1 MTFRIS
7 KTAVSSIVIEIC
19 KAIWKILK
27 EKHMPTP
34 TIADFEKVA
43 QEFYENWNFPN
54 CVGSIDGKHI
64 RIKCPK
70 KSGSMFFNYKQFFS
84 IVLMAVADAN
94 YKFIMIDVGSYG
106 KDSDGGILSNSNILK
121 RLENKTLKLP
131 YPKKLPNSNLIGPY
145 TFIAD
150 EAFPLRTY
158 MMRPY
163 PRRLL
168 NDENKSY
175 FNYRLSRARMTIEC
189 AFGIAAAKFRI
200 LQKSIET
207 KVDNA
212 DHIVKAICMLHNVII
227 DLEKKGVANYMDSDI
242 SNQINNLSSDL
253 AVSVRNNKT
262 SRAAEN
268 IRSNLSIF
276 FSNNKL

>member
-1 MTFRIS
+1 MLLTTEQRKIVLSEKLRADDNLFCSYTRMSTRTFDYIKEEIENECYHKTTNFKIPIYVEERLIITLRYLATGLAFRQIALIFRIS

-27 EKHMPTP
+27 EKHMATP
-34 TIADFEKVA
+34 TMADFKKIV

-70 KSGSMFFNYKQFFS
+70 KSG
-84 IVLMAVADAN
+84 
-94 YKFIMIDVGSYG
+94 
-106 KDSDGGILSNSNILK
+106 
-121 RLENKTLKLP
+121 T
-131 YPKKLPNSNLIGPY
+131 
-145 TFIAD
+145 
-150 EAFPLRTY
+150 FPLRTY

-175 FNYRLSRARMTIEC
+175 FNYRLSRARVTIEC

-227 DLEKKGVANYMDSDI
+227 DLEKK
-242 SNQINNLSSDL
+242 
-253 AVSVRNNKT
+253 
-262 SRAAEN
+262 E
-268 IRSNLSIF
+268 
-276 FSNNKL
+276 

>member
-1 MTFRIS
+1 
-7 KTAVSSIVIEIC
+7 VSSIVIEIC

-34 TIADFEKVA
+34 TIADFEKIA
-43 QEFYENWNFPN
+43 QEFDEKWNFPN

-70 KSGSMFFNYKQFFS
+70 KSGSMFFNYKQFYS

-121 RLENKTLKLP
+121 RLENRTLKLP
-131 YPKKLPNSNLIGPY
+131 YPKKLPNSNLISPY

-207 KVDNA
+207 KVDNT

-227 DLEKKGVANYMDSDI
+227 DLEKKGTANYMDSDI
-242 SNQINNLSSDL
+242 SNQTNNLSSDL
-253 AVSVRNNKT
+253 AVNVRNNKT

>member
-1 MTFRIS
+1 
-7 KTAVSSIVIEIC
+7 
-19 KAIWKILK
+19 
-27 EKHMPTP
+27 MPTP
-34 TIADFEKVA
+34 TIADFENIA

-54 CVGSIDGKHI
+54 CIGSIDGKHI

-70 KSGSMFFNYKQFFS
+70 NSGSMFFNYKLFFS
-84 IVLMAVADAN
+84 IVLMGVADAN
-94 YKFIMIDVGSYG
+94 YKFIMIDIGAYG
-106 KDSDGGILSNSNILK
+106 KDSDAGVLSNSNILK

-131 YPKKLPNSNLIGPY
+131 NSNVTGPY

-158 MMRPY
+158 LMRPY

-207 KVDNA
+207 KVENA
-212 DHIVKAICMLHNVII
+212 DHVVKAICMLHNVII
-227 DLEKKGVANYMDSDI
+227 DLEKINVTENYNIYSDV
-242 SNQINNLSSDL
+242 SCLSGDL
-253 AVSVRNNKT
+253 TVSVRNNKT

-268 IRSNLSIF
+268 VRNNLSIF

>member
-1 MTFRIS
+1 MTGKTLQQLSSAELRSECSARGLSVSGSKSDVYVRLEEHLRESGLVPENVRYLATGLAFRQIALTFRIS

-34 TIADFEKVA
+34 TIADFEKIA

-70 KSGSMFFNYKQFFS
+70 KSGSMFFNYKQFYS

-94 YKFIMIDVGSYG
+94 YKFIMTDVGSYG
-106 KDSDGGILSNSNILK
+106 KDSDG
-121 RLENKTLKLP
+121 
-131 YPKKLPNSNLIGPY
+131 
-145 TFIAD
+145 
-150 EAFPLRTY
+150 AFPLRTY

-189 AFGIAAAKFRI
+189 AFDIAAAKFRI

-227 DLEKKGVANYMDSDI
+227 DLEKK
-242 SNQINNLSSDL
+242 
-253 AVSVRNNKT
+253 
-262 SRAAEN
+262 E
-268 IRSNLSIF
+268 
-276 FSNNKL
+276 

>member
-1 MTFRIS
+1 
-7 KTAVSSIVIEIC
+7 
-19 KAIWKILK
+19 
-27 EKHMPTP
+27 
-34 TIADFEKVA
+34 
-43 QEFYENWNFPN
+43 
-54 CVGSIDGKHI
+54 
-64 RIKCPK
+64 
-70 KSGSMFFNYKQFFS
+70 
-84 IVLMAVADAN
+84 
-94 YKFIMIDVGSYG
+94 MIDVGSYG

-175 FNYRLSRARMTIEC
+175 FNYRLSRARMTIEY

-212 DHIVKAICMLHNVII
+212 DHIVKAICMLHSHNVII